1 MANTVKIVIVNET
14 DFGFAATG
22 EDGDFV
28 MDNGTLAPGSGL
40 PPPVLEPKKTCDFT
54 VMTPLSDP
62 EPKDQ
67 SGPEGTIEQL
77 FGVKVTGVW
86 TLNVRGKEKRMGKT
100 VGRRPNWK
108 KAIVK
113 LREGDTIEIFEG

>member
-1 MANTVKIVIVNET
+1 MPTLHRTIVRPLITEKSS
-14 DFGFAATG
+14 AAYQARG
-22 EDGDFV
+22 EYTFEVHPDA
-28 MDNGTLAPGSGL
+28 TKPQIRLA
-40 PPPVLEPKKTCDFT
+40 
-54 VMTPLSDP
+54 
-62 EPKDQ
+62 
-67 SGPEGTIEQL
+67 IEQL

-113 LREGDTIEIFEG
+113 LREGDTIEVFEG